1 MSDTSSERGGPGMNY
16 YEILGV
22 ERNADP
28 ESIRSAYRRMVR
40 RCHPDLQP
48 QGNSQRFLDVQQA
61 YETLSNPALRASYD
75 RCLNQQIPVRITRMQ
90 WREPEPEPLIPP
102 RPLRIPLNRFSHNL
116 SWGDDPFQ
124 EFFHLVERIF
134 GGI

>member
-1 MSDTSSERGGPGMNY
+1 MNY

-28 ESIRSAYRRMVR
+28 ALIRSAYRRMVM

-61 YETLSNPALRASYD
+61 YETLSDPALRAVYD
-75 RCLNQQIPVRITRMQ
+75 RSLNRRIPVRITKTQGRGG
-90 WREPEPEPLIPP
+90 PEPEPLIPA
-102 RPLRIPLNRFSHNL
+102 RPLKVPVNRFSRDL
-116 SWGDDPFQ
+116 SWEDDPF
-124 EFFHLVERIF
+124 EEIFNLMARIL